1 VMKATRITDWRS
13 DSPADSRVPRR
24 DFRVARHASPFTIRM
39 AVMRILLIEDH
50 QDIAANIAEYFGARG
65 DSVRVAADG
74 LTGLRLAREGTDD
87 VIVLDLMLPGLDG
100 LSICQQLR
108 ATPGLQKPILML
120 TAKDL
125 LGDKVAGFEAGADDY
140 LVKPFSL
147 VELAAR
153 LKALARRHQTVAQP
167 APRLL
172 AVGDLQFDL
181 DTLHAMRAGHAIKL
195 NPTTRRILGVLMQ
208 NTHRVVAREELER
221 ELWGSAPPGGDVLRA
236 HIHALR
242 TAIDKGFEAKLVHTI
257 HGTGYRLAPASELE
271 PGTT

>member
-1 VMKATRITDWRS
+1 
-13 DSPADSRVPRR
+13 
-24 DFRVARHASPFTIRM
+24 
-39 AVMRILLIEDH
+39 MRILLIEDH

-65 DSVRVAADG
+65 DSVRIAADG
-74 LTGLRLAREGTDD
+74 VTGLRMAREGGDD

-100 LSICQQLR
+100 ISICQQLR
-108 ATPGLQKPILML
+108 ATPGAQMPILML

-153 LKALARRHQTVAQP
+153 LKALLRRHAPNDQP
-167 APRLL
+167 AQRALT
-172 AVGDLQFDL
+172 VGDLHFDL
-181 DTLHAMRAGHAIKL
+181 DTLHATRAGHGIKL
-195 NPTTRRILGVLMQ
+195 NPTTRRILSILMQ

-242 TAIDKGFEAKLVHTI
+242 TAVDKGHDIKLVHTV
-257 HGTGYRLAPASELE
+257 HGTGYRLAPASDIDS
-271 PGTT
+271 GFA